1 MNKEAF
7 INHDHDWY
15 DTDEETPMDAMNLK
29 LTRYGWS
36 KDKLNLRKITMKD
49 SSCKKNE
56 FCPPKYST
64 FTKEYLSLT
73 WSSKLLLFSI
83 TEDQD

>member
-7 INHDHDWY
+7 VNHDHDWY

-29 LTRYGWS
+29 STRYGWS

-49 SSCKKNE
+49 SSCKKMN
-56 FCPPKYST
+56 FV
-64 FTKEYLSLT
+64 LQNIQ
-73 WSSKLLLFSI
+73 LLLKNIYHWHGLQNFYYF
-83 TEDQD
+83 EL